1 MLERILPPSAHWSQ
15 SFTDRQDAAL
25 FPQESAVVSRALPRR
40 KAEFATVRACARD
53 ALAALGHAPVP
64 LLPGEYGAPA
74 WPDGV
79 VGSMTHCAGYRAA
92 VVAHGED
99 VAALGIDAEPHDA
112 LPARVLRAIARPEEL
127 GTLAALPQAGGVAWD
142 RVLFSAKESVYK
154 AWFPVARRWL
164 GFQEATVVIDPGG
177 TFTARLHTTGPELLG
192 RPLTGFTGRWATSD
206 ALVATAVAVE
216 RNPRRAPG
224 GARGGPYSAC
234 ERVTT
239 EGETVP

>member
-1 MLERILPPSAHWSQ
+1 MLDRVLPSSVHWSQ
-15 SFTDRQDAAL
+15 SFTDRPDAGL
-25 FPQESAVVSRALPRR
+25 FPQERAVVSGAVPRR

-53 ALAALGHAPVP
+53 ALAALGRAPAP
-64 LLPGEYGAPA
+64 LLPGEYGAPV

-92 VVAHGED
+92 AVARGDD

-112 LPARVLRAIARPEEL
+112 LPARVLAAIARPEEL
-127 GTLAALPQAGGVAWD
+127 GTLAALPTAGGVAWD

-164 GFQEATVVIDPGG
+164 GFKEATVVIDPDG
-177 TFTARLHTTGPELLG
+177 TFAACLHTEGPELLG
-192 RPLTGFTGRWATSD
+192 RPLTGFRGRWAASD

-216 RNPRRAPG
+216 RNVLPAL
-224 GARGGPYSAC
+224 RGGSYSAS
-234 ERVTT
+234 ERITT
-239 EGETVP
+239 EGEPIT